1 MKVFLFSH
9 IADCDGITP
18 IILSKLAFEQV
29 DYELVERDI
38 DTAFLTFINEKRDE
52 EYDQVFIT
60 DLCISKDVVDQIPER
75 VKLKLH
81 IFDHHISSITMTE
94 YPFIQVVV
102 KDEKN
107 SLQSGTSLYYNYL
120 CQEYNNEVLS
130 KPVTKEFVELVRLL
144 DTWEWKEQNKIE
156 AKWLG
161 SILSIIGIDEYIN
174 YYYHYILNQNSFSF
188 EEKFRYLLEIED
200 KKIQEYILLKE
211 KQLIPCNIQNHPV
224 GIVFAEQ
231 YRSLVGNALAEKY
244 SHQYDFIVII
254 NVSRSISYRAVKNE
268 INVNDIASCYGGH
281 GHKLA
286 AGSPLPEKLKENIIS
301 MIFSDAVIEE
311 EE

>member
-18 IILSKLAFEQV
+18 VILSKLAFEQV

-38 DTAFLTFINEKRDE
+38 DTAFLNFINEEKDK
-52 EYDQVFIT
+52 EYDQIFIT
-60 DLCISKDVVDQIPER
+60 DLCISKEVAEQVPER

-81 IFDHHISSITMTE
+81 IFDHHISSMAMND
-94 YPFIQVVV
+94 YSFIQVIV
-102 KDEKN
+102 KDEKGF
-107 SLQSGTSLYYNYL
+107 LQSGTSLYYRYL

-130 KPVTKEFVELVRLL
+130 KTVTKEFVELVRLL
-144 DTWEWKEQNKIE
+144 DTWEWKTQNKIE

-161 SILSIIGIDEYIN
+161 SILSIIGIEEYIH
-174 YYYHYILNQNSFSF
+174 YYYHYILNNNVFSF

-200 KKIQEYILLKE
+200 RKIQEYILLKE
-211 KQLIPCNIQNHPV
+211 KQLIPCIIQNHPV
-224 GIVFAEQ
+224 GVVFAEQ

-244 SHQYDFIVII
+244 SNQYDFIVII
-254 NVSRSISYRAVKNE
+254 NMSRSISYRAVKEE

-281 GHKLA
+281 GHKMA
-286 AGSPLPEKLKENIIS
+286 AGSPLPEQLREKVISLIFEDAIIGG
-301 MIFSDAVIEE
+301 
-311 EE
+311 